1 MIEGWNPGPLERA
14 QAALVTASDVHK
26 MVMQSDLCFQLV
38 EAAELVVAAL
48 RAGGTV
54 YWVGNGGS
62 AADAQHLAAELVGRF
77 HYDRPPLRSHALTVN
92 TSALTAI
99 VNDYPPEIVF
109 ARQVQAACGPN
120 DVLVAI
126 STSGNSP
133 NIVAAVEAARALGTK
148 TIGFTGWG
156 GGKLAE
162 AVDLTLKAPSMSTP
176 RIQEVHILLGHTL
189 CEIVEATMHPR
200 TT

>member
-1 MIEGWNPGPLERA
+1 MTDDWNPGLLERA
-14 QAALVTASDVHK
+14 QAALITASDVHRT
-26 MVMQSDLCFQLV
+26 VVQSDLCFELV
-38 EAAELVVAAL
+38 TAAEMVIAAL

-77 HYDRPPLRSHALTVN
+77 YHDRPPLRSHALTVN

-99 VNDYPPEIVF
+99 MNDYPPEIVF
-109 ARQVQAACGPN
+109 ARQVQASCGPN

-133 NIVAAVEAARALGTK
+133 NILAAVEAARALGTK
-148 TIGFTGWG
+148 TIGLTGARG
-156 GGKLAE
+156 GRLAE
-162 AVDLTLKAPSMSTP
+162 LADLVLRAPSTTTP

-189 CEIVEATMHPR
+189 CEMVEATLHPR
-200 TT
+200 TV